1 MCPPV
6 VPDGGTVTREDNVAT
21 VVETVD
27 LISKKWHPAIIQ
39 TLIQGGPLRYSELKS
54 SLEGISGK
62 VLTESLDDL
71 VEKGLVD
78 RTVVSESPR
87 RVEYELTPHGHD
99 LQGAIEALVQWGD
112 RHLGET
118 TTPTVL
124 VVDDDPRLAKMHGDW
139 LDSAGYD
146 VKRAHDGREALR
158 ELTEDV
164 AVVLLDRRM
173 PGLSGDEV
181 LSRIEGLDQECAVV
195 MLTAVEPDFDV
206 VDMGFDDYVVKPGFK
221 DELVDVVED
230 VLQRAGLDDPV
241 REYIAL
247 ATKRRL
253 LEAQTTA
260 EEREASDDYQR
271 LTERLAE
278 LETQLGDPEELVGD
292 SETIRELLANDT

>member
-54 SLEGISGK
+54 TLEGISGK

-118 TTPTVL
+118 ETPTVL
-124 VVDDDPRLAKMHGDW
+124 IVDDDPRLAKMHGDW
-139 LDSAGYD
+139 LDSAGYE

-158 ELTEDV
+158 ALSEDV

-241 REYIAL
+241 REYLAL
-247 ATKRRL
+247 SAKRRL
-253 LEAQTTA
+253 LEGQTTV
-260 EEREASDDYQR
+260 EEREASEEYRR
-271 LTERLAE
+271 LVDRLEE
-278 LETQLGDPEELVGD
+278 LETQLGDPEELVED
-292 SETIRELLANDT
+292 SDTVRELLANDA

>member
-139 LDSAGYD
+139 LDNAGYD

-181 LSRIEGLDQECAVV
+181 LSRIEGLDQDCAVV

-206 VDMGFDDYVVKPGFK
+206 VGMGFDDYVVKPGFK

-260 EEREASDDYQR
+260 EERAASDDYQR

-278 LETQLGDPEELVGD
+278 LETQLGDPEELVED
-292 SETIRELLANDT
+292 SDTVRELLANDT

>member
-181 LSRIEGLDQECAVV
+181 LSRIEGLDQESAVV

-271 LTERLAE
+271 LTDRLAE
-278 LETQLGDPEELVGD
+278 LETQLGDPEELVED